1 MTWLFQ
7 NSYTPGNCSRRVGG
21 ILVGLGVGLFVQ
33 KFPVMPVLYGLSQWR
48 GSVAVQGQRIVYE
61 VPDVLTGPDKL
72 KHYELDLVPL

>member
-1 MTWLFQ
+1 MALSEFLHAWELLKK
-7 NSYTPGNCSRRVGG
+7 GGWGG